1 MRNITRAS
9 IGIPVAGIV
18 TLLFAPVAL
27 AATAQITGTE
37 SGAVQPIAVGEC
49 RNDGGACDVATG
61 KTLTSEV
68 NSSGGMNVEAFN
80 ATFGTSYSE
89 SFTVTT
95 GCHEDKMGKGEVLV
109 AFPRGDF
116 VTFRDSSGE
125 PGSAFFPN
133 GIQCERR
140 SDW

>member
-1 MRNITRAS
+1 MFKKAS
-9 IGIPVAGIV
+9 VSIPIAGIV
-18 TLLFAPVAL
+18 TLIFAPTAL

-37 SGAVQPIAVGEC
+37 NGAVKPIAVGEC
-49 RNDGGACDVATG
+49 RNDGGECDVATG
-61 KTLTSEV
+61 ATLTSEV
-68 NSSGGMNVEAFN
+68 NASVGMDVKAFN

-89 SFTVTT
+89 SFTVST
-95 GCHEDKMGKGEVLV
+95 GCHEDTMRKGEVLIG
-109 AFPRGDF
+109 FPRGTF
-116 VTFRDSSGE
+116 VTFRDSSGK